1 MSKVNKEIFCN
12 NIMDRYKRFSLENAE
27 IRVLEEESISFKT
40 RNLKLENIE
49 RSESTQIVINAFKD
63 NKQATITTNNIDYE
77 NPNDVLEKLSGMIEV
92 LPEDRF
98 SGLPDKQDYAQEIQ
112 DLKIFDSKNFADD
125 YLISQAKEA
134 EEEML
139 TNKKVTNTEGASRS
153 LSRKNYKIFSSKGFV
168 GEYKKTLHSIS
179 AVAIAGRDTGMQRD
193 YEYSLA
199 THEEDLLKPSI
210 VGQKAAERAVS
221 RLNSKKIKSCKVDVI
236 FEPRVAKSI
245 LSSFSSCIN
254 GNLIARGTSFLAN
267 KKDKQVLKKGINIS
281 NNPHLIKGIGSS
293 PFDKN
298 GVKNNK
304 IDIVKDGKLLNYFL
318 DTRSSKQLQF
328 KQNGNSN
335 PANFTLNRGTQEL
348 KDIINN
354 IKNGILV
361 TEMLGMSFNS
371 VNGDYSRGASGFKIE
386 NGRITFPVSEVTIA
400 GNMNDMLL
408 NLTPADNLSFD
419 DNINTPSILI
429 ENMTLAGV

>member
-267 KKDKQVLKKGINIS
+267 KKDKQVLKKGTNIS

-298 GVKNNK
+298 GVRNNK

>member
-12 NIMDRYKRFSLENAE
+12 NIMDRYKSFSLENAE
-27 IRVLEEESISFKT
+27 IRVLDEESISFKT

-49 RSESTQIVINAFKD
+49 RSESTQIIINAFKD

-77 NPNDVLEKLSGMIEV
+77 NPSDVLEKLSGMIEV
-92 LPEDRF
+92 LPEDKF

-179 AVAIAGRDTGMQRD
+179 AVAIAGKDTGMQRD

-210 VGQKAAERAVS
+210 IGQKAAERAVS

-386 NGRITFPVSEVTIA
+386 NGKITFPVSEVTIA

>member
-1 MSKVNKEIFCN
+1 LSKVNKEIFCN

-92 LPEDRF
+92 LPEDKF

-210 VGQKAAERAVS
+210 IGQKAAERAVS

-267 KKDKQVLKKGINIS
+267 KKDKQVLKKGTNIS

-298 GVKNNK
+298 GVRNNK

>member
-1 MSKVNKEIFCN
+1 
-12 NIMDRYKRFSLENAE
+12 MDRYKRFSLENAE

-267 KKDKQVLKKGINIS
+267 KKDKQVLKKGTNIS

-298 GVKNNK
+298 GVRNNK